1 MGKQWVMVADRTR
14 ARIFETDGDLDK
26 LNEIEDLMNPEGR
39 FSDAEFHHDAR
50 GRFYGK
56 GDRQHSHTSQPR
68 VSKAMYDEE
77 NFSHQLAMFLDQGCA
92 MHRYDSLIVVAPP
105 AFLGILRKQ
114 LSDQVDKRI
123 VKQLNSDISGYAP
136 QQVSAYLKRHSH

>member
-14 ARIFETDGDLDK
+14 ARIFENDGDLDK
-26 LNEIEDLMNPEGR
+26 LNEIEDLLNPEGR
-39 FSDAEFHHDAR
+39 FSDAEFHHDAK
-50 GRFYGK
+50 GRFCGK
-56 GDRQHSHTSQPR
+56 GDRQHAHTAQPR
-68 VSKAMYDEE
+68 VSKAVHDEE
-77 NFSHQLAMFLDQGCA
+77 NFSRQLAAVLDRGCQA
-92 MHRYDSLIVVAPP
+92 SQYDSLVVVAPP

-136 QQVSAYLKRHSH
+136 QQVSDYLKRHLH